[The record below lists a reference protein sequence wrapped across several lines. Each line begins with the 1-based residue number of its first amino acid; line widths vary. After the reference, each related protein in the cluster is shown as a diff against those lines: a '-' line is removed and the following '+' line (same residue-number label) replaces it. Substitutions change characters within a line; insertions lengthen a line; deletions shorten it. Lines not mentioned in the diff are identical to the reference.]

1 MDHGALATCAGV
13 SFAIPL
19 SELSATRERPIFS
32 PLRRPPSPAVAAA
45 PYVPPQSAKPVE
57 PERPQLFLIGT
68 IAGDKGGLGIFLD
81 YSTDTILRLK
91 AGEGYKGW
99 ILREVRSREIVPK
112 RAIRRQLYRC
122 RRLHLRVLASL
133 AWNLNR
139 RWSEQAGTNV
149 KLRKARQKIGP
160 WSNLDGNS

>member
-1 MDHGALATCAGV
+1 MNRKFFLLPLSVLAVIVMLGAGFGRAAVAQAPRNPLW
-13 SFAIPL
+13 AIPL

-32 PLRRPPSPAVAAA
+32 PSRRPPSPAVAAA

-99 ILREVRSREIVPK
+99 ILREVRSREIVLEKGDKTATLPLP
-112 RAIRRQLYRC
+112 AP
-122 RRLHLRVLASL
+122 S
-133 AWNLNR
+133 
-139 RWSEQAGTNV
+139 S
-149 KLRKARQKIGP
+149 ARPDEPGKESQ
-160 WSNLDGNS
+160 

>member
-1 MDHGALATCAGV
+1 
-13 SFAIPL
+13 
-19 SELSATRERPIFS
+19 
-32 PLRRPPSPAVAAA
+32 VAAA

-99 ILREVRSREIVPK
+99 ILREVRSREIVLEKGDNTATLPLP
-112 RAIRRQLYRC
+112 AP
-122 RRLHLRVLASL
+122 S
-133 AWNLNR
+133 
-139 RWSEQAGTNV
+139 S
-149 KLRKARQKIGP
+149 ARPGEPGKESQ
-160 WSNLDGNS
+160 

>member
-1 MDHGALATCAGV
+1 VDHGALATCAGV

-99 ILREVRSREIVPK
+99 ILREVRSREIVLEKGDNTATLPLP
-112 RAIRRQLYRC
+112 AP
-122 RRLHLRVLASL
+122 S
-133 AWNLNR
+133 
-139 RWSEQAGTNV
+139 S
-149 KLRKARQKIGP
+149 ARPGEPGKESQ
-160 WSNLDGNS
+160 